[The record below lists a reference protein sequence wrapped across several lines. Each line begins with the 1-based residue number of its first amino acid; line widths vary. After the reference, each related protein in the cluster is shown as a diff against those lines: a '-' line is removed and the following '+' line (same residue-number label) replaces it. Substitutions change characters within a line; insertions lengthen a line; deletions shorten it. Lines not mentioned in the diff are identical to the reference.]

1 MMPLLKDGFM
11 FAFFHYKSDVTFMPY
26 LCILMYQFTQSMNSY
41 FHIAHYRY
49 CMLFWQ
55 GLFHSLSV
63 FVFISIDTGRTGCSA
78 CCINFYSL

>member
-11 FAFFHYKSDVTFMPY
+11 FAFFHSKSDVTFMPY
-26 LCILMYQFTQSMNSY
+26 LCILIYQFTQSMNSY

-55 GLFHSLSV
+55 GLFHSLRCL
-63 FVFISIDTGRTGCSA
+63 FL
-78 CCINFYSL
+78 YL